1 MSRTVEYRAK
11 ASELLVQASV
21 EANPE
26 VKATLLQLAQGYA
39 HLAELQDKGF
49 AQPIFV
55 PPPEQIP
62 RREDSSEA

>member
-11 ASELLVQASV
+11 ASELLVQAST
-21 EANPE
+21 EASPE
-26 VKATLLQLAQGYA
+26 AKATLLQLAQAYA
-39 HLAELQDKGF
+39 HLAELRKKGLTR
-49 AQPIFV
+49 PILV